1 MDDIKFIEYGSSLLK
16 TDMKGPFR
24 LVEIHFSDAYFK
36 TIEEVNDVMQ
46 NKFLGAIGEHK
57 IVEKPGFIMLISQAP
72 ELKKKESEH
81 IYVKIGHRIIKIYI
95 NFC

>member
-1 MDDIKFIEYGSSLLK
+1 
-16 TDMKGPFR
+16 
-24 LVEIHFSDAYFK
+24 
-36 TIEEVNDVMQ
+36 MQ
-46 NKFLGAIGEHK
+46 NKFLGAIGEYK